1 MKKLFILL
9 SAVLLAGCSSSYNT
23 KVTDGSTKIIS
34 DKEVSVTKQDFY
46 EYLLD
51 NYGAEEVLNQ
61 ALTAIANVEVTDEDK
76 INELLNERIKSYD
89 QYTDGG
95 IDQYAKDMGYAS
107 TEEYKEI
114 VLLPDVKQELLRE
127 KYIDDNFDDLMKEFN
142 VCSLK
147 KIVVEKESSALSI
160 IEKATDE
167 TAFDKL
173 MDTYGTDSA
182 EDLGIVTKN
191 STLDDNLTSK
201 LVDLSKVEKDG
212 VYSSAIKLSD
222 DTYAV
227 IFVYDTDKEANKDNY
242 LSTLTSNDD
251 IITTVEGYYLNKY
264 EFNVNED
271 KLKDAIKALSE
282 DYIN

>member
-127 KYIDDNFDDLMKEFN
+127 KYIDDNFDDLIKEFN

-201 LVDLSKVEKDG
+201 LVDLSKVERDG

>member
-127 KYIDDNFDDLMKEFN
+127 KYIDDNFDDLIKEFN

-264 EFNVNED
+264 EFNVSED

>member
-127 KYIDDNFDDLMKEFN
+127 KYIDDNFDDLIKEFN

-201 LVDLSKVEKDG
+201 LVDLSKVERDG

-271 KLKDAIKALSE
+271 KLKDDIKALYE
-282 DYIN
+282 DSIN

>member
-127 KYIDDNFDDLMKEFN
+127 KYIDDNFDDLIKEFN

-271 KLKDAIKALSE
+271 TLKDAIKALSE

>member
-127 KYIDDNFDDLMKEFN
+127 KYIDDNFDDLIKEFN

>member
-76 INELLNERIKSYD
+76 INELLNERIKLYD

-127 KYIDDNFDDLMKEFN
+127 KYIDDNFDDLIKEFN

-271 KLKDAIKALSE
+271 KLKDAIKVLSE

>member
-127 KYIDDNFDDLMKEFN
+127 KYFDDNFDDLIKEFN

>member
-9 SAVLLAGCSSSYNT
+9 SDVLLAGCSSSYNT

-46 EYLLD
+46 EYLVD

-127 KYIDDNFDDLMKEFN
+127 KYIDDNFDDLIKEFN